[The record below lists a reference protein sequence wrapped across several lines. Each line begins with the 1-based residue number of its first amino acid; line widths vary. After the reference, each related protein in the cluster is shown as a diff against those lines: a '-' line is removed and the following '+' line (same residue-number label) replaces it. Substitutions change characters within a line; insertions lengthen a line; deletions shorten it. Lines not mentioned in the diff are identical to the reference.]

1 MTKTKG
7 NECGIL
13 IKFVKRNKYYDML
26 WIVLA
31 ITFLVLSIF
40 SDKFLSLRN
49 FQAMALQ
56 FSALGILT
64 LGMMVPLIVGGIN
77 LALIAIGNASCVLMA
92 VCYFSNTLQGELV
105 PAYRVMMYIMLT
117 LIIGALFGALCGI
130 LIGYLQIPAMLA
142 TLALQQMCNGI
153 SLILTRGKGFTGFS
167 DNFLM
172 VSTRI
177 VFKMPLCLWIFCIV
191 IFLVSLLLKKKIV
204 GAQFYMIGSNEKAS
218 AFSGIDIKRIQLYA
232 YIFSGICAALG
243 CLLMTMQYNSANVAQ
258 GDSYILKTV
267 LICVLGGVSP
277 LGGFGEVFGVIL
289 ALVLLQFISSGLNI
303 IGVTAFAQTSLWGFI
318 VLIVMGINRYMSVK
332 K

>member
-1 MTKTKG
+1 M
-7 NECGIL
+7 
-13 IKFVKRNKYYDML
+13 
-26 WIVLA
+26 W
-31 ITFLVLSIF
+31 
-40 SDKFLSLRN
+40 
-49 FQAMALQ
+49 
-56 FSALGILT
+56 
-64 LGMMVPLIVGGIN
+64 
-77 LALIAIGNASCVLMA
+77 
-92 VCYFSNTLQGELV
+92 
-105 PAYRVMMYIMLT
+105 
-117 LIIGALFGALCGI
+117 
-130 LIGYLQIPAMLA
+130 
-142 TLALQQMCNGI
+142 GI

-232 YIFSGICAALG
+232 YIFSGVCAALG

-303 IGVTAFAQTSLWGFI
+303 IGVTAFAQTSLWGFV